1 MSELLCLPGV
11 EAFSGF
17 RRAQKLSALQR
28 VSARVKDV
36 SAFWAYLILRD
47 ARHSAAAVVAS
58 GGGAQT
64 ETNMTADPALSERQR
79 LQQMLD
85 LSGFAIPP
93 VPRDS
98 TRLWVFPRRG
108 TRSPW
113 SSKATEILHQCG
125 LDTVL
130 RVERGVCFD
139 LRGVK
144 AADPQLMTLAATLY
158 DRMTE
163 SVFIGDPPDDFFAP
177 VAAQPIQHVAL
188 GASSDTARAALTE
201 ANRALG
207 LALSADEVDYLADA
221 YRALGCDPS
230 DVELMMFAQANSEHC
245 RHKIFNASF
254 TIDGQPQELSLFQM
268 IRHTHAETPDGTV
281 SAYSDNAAILQG
293 VPALRLIPIAGAAS
307 AAPHTGSSAPGSA
320 GMPAGPA
327 PYCELIMQLHT
338 VLKAETHNHPTAIAP
353 FPGAATGAGGEIRDE
368 GATGRGAEPRAG
380 LTGFAVSA
388 IDFDGAAHGRLD
400 GRFDGPARIASA
412 VQIMIDGPLGGAAF
426 NNEFGRPN
434 LLGYFR
440 SFLLDHEGRRW
451 GYHKP
456 IMLAGGVGVVHDAF
470 SFKQELPAGA
480 LLVQL
485 GGPGMRIGVGGGAA
499 SSMQTGSNNEV
510 LDFNSV
516 QRGNPEMQRRAQ
528 EVIDACVALG
538 ADNPIISIHD
548 VGAGGL
554 SNAFPEL
561 VHGGGRGGDFA
572 LSAVPVDEQGLSPA
586 EIWCNESQERYVLA
600 IAPQARARFAA
611 LAERER
617 CPWAVV
623 GVATSED
630 RLRLTAET
638 GPAPVDMPLSVLL
651 GKPPK
656 MHRNVT
662 TVPMAAAE
670 LDLTVLT
677 LEEVA
682 EAVLAHPT
690 VASKEFL
697 ITIGDR
703 TVGGL
708 TARDPMV
715 GPWQTPVA
723 DVAITF
729 WDYRGYGG
737 QAMALGERSPI
748 AVVNASA
755 SARMALGEAV
765 TNLLA
770 APVEDLRSVKLCA
783 NWMAACG
790 EPGQDAA
797 LYSAVKALALEVCPQ
812 LGLSIPVG
820 KDSLS
825 MRTQW
830 QSPEGPQAVVSPVSL
845 NLTAVAA
852 VADARRAFLPVLDT
866 TLADSVLVLIDLS
879 AGRQRLGG
887 SILAQTQNQ
896 FGGLPPDLDDPMLL
910 QSLTAALT
918 DLRSKEGLVRAY
930 HDRSDGG
937 LWACVCEMAFA
948 ARCGVTLNIDLLTI
962 DPVAADWGD
971 FKIRPEQVAVQRD
984 EITMKALFNEE
995 LGVVLQ
1001 IPKARRSECMDI
1013 LRAHGL
1019 YKNSFEIGGL
1029 NPRDTIEVYRD
1040 AKCIY
1045 AKPRRHLQRVWS
1057 EVSRRFAERRDE
1069 PALARQAVEAIDTTE
1084 QAIPVVLSEGLI
1096 ARHQQLSAPGLITG
1110 LAPKVAILREQGVN
1124 GQVEMAAAFQR
1135 AGFEPWDLHMSDL
1148 AEGRM
1153 SLSAFQGFAACGGFS
1168 FGDVLGAGQGWAK
1181 SILYNDGLR
1190 EQFAAFLARPD
1201 RFALGVCNGCQMMS
1215 GLKEIIP
1222 GADAWP
1228 RFVRNQSEQFEARL
1242 SAVTVL
1248 DSPSLFFTGMAG
1260 ARLPVVVSHGEG
1272 RAVWGDP
1279 ALGKNNAVPAGL
1291 QACLQY
1297 TDAKGAPA
1305 SQYPANPNG
1314 SAQGLTG
1321 FCNADGRITILMPHP
1336 ERVFRNVQL
1345 SWLPEPFHALGDDS
1359 PWMLMFRN
1367 AFDWVRQA

>member
-28 VSARVKDV
+28 VSSRVKAV
-36 SAFWAYLILRD
+36 SAFWVYLVLRD
-47 ARHSAAAVVAS
+47 MRHSAAAVGAP
-58 GGGAQT
+58 GGGGRT
-64 ETNMTADPALSERQR
+64 GPTGTADLAFSERQR

-85 LSGFAIPP
+85 LSGFEIPP

-113 SSKATEILHQCG
+113 SSKATEILQRCG
-125 LDTVL
+125 LSAVL
-130 RVERGVCFD
+130 RVERGLCCD

-144 AADPQLMTLAATLY
+144 AADPQIMPLAATLH

-163 SVFIGDPPDDFFAP
+163 AVFVGDPPGDLFAP
-177 VAAQPIQHVAL
+177 VAAQPLQHITL
-188 GASSDTARAALTE
+188 GESSNTARAALTE
-201 ANRALG
+201 ANCALG
-207 LALSADEVDYLADA
+207 LALSADEVDYLVDA
-221 YRALGCDPS
+221 YRALGRDPT

-254 TIDGQPQELSLFQM
+254 SIDGQPQELSLFQM
-268 IRHTHAETPDGTV
+268 IRHTHAETPEGTV
-281 SAYSDNAAILQG
+281 SAYSDNAAILRGAQ
-293 VPALRLIPIAGAAS
+293 ALRLIPAAGAAS
-307 AAPHTGSSAPGSA
+307 AAPHADSSAPGSV
-320 GMPAGPA
+320 GLPAGPG
-327 PYCELIMQLHT
+327 PYCELPMQLHT

-388 IDFDGAAHGRLD
+388 IDFDGAAQGGLN
-400 GRFDGPARIASA
+400 GRFDGPRRIASP

-456 IMLAGGVGVVHDAF
+456 IILAGGVGVVHDAF
-470 SFKQELPAGA
+470 CFKQELPAGA

-499 SSMQTGSNNEV
+499 SSMQTGSNDEA

-538 ADNPIISIHD
+538 PDNPIISIHD

-561 VHGGGRGGDFA
+561 VHGAGRGGDFT

-611 LAERER
+611 IAARER
-617 CPWAVV
+617 CPWAVI
-623 GVATSED
+623 GVATNED
-630 RLRLTAET
+630 RLRLTAEG

-656 MHRNVT
+656 MQRDVT
-662 TVPMAAAE
+662 TVPLASAE
-670 LDLTVLT
+670 LDLTVLK
-677 LEEVA
+677 LEDLA

-723 DVAITF
+723 DVAITL

-748 AVVNASA
+748 AVVDAAA
-755 SARMALGEAV
+755 SARMALGEAI

-770 APVEDLRSVKLCA
+770 APIEDLRSVKLCA

-797 LYSAVKALALEVCPQ
+797 LYAAVKALALEVCPQ

-830 QSPEGPQAVVSPVSL
+830 QSPEGPQAVISPVSL

-852 VADARRAFLPVLDT
+852 VADVRRAFLPVLDT
-866 TLADSVLVLIDLS
+866 TVVNSVLVLIDLS

-896 FGGLPPDLDDPMLL
+896 FGGSPPDLDDPMLL
-910 QSLTAALT
+910 QSLAAALA
-918 DLRSKEGLVRAY
+918 DLRSKDGLVCAY

-937 LWACVCEMAFA
+937 LWACICEMAFA
-948 ARCGVTLNIDLLTI
+948 ARCGVTLNIDLLAI

-1013 LRAHGL
+1013 LRTHGL

-1029 NPRDTIEVYRD
+1029 NLRDTIEIYRD

-1069 PALARQAVEAIDTTE
+1069 PALARQAVDAIDTTE
-1084 QAIPVVLSEGLI
+1084 PAIPVVLPEALV
-1096 ARHQQLSAPGLITG
+1096 ARHQQLSAPALVTG
-1110 LAPKVAILREQGVN
+1110 IAPKVAILREQGVN

-1135 AGFEPWDLHMSDL
+1135 AGFAPWDVHMSDL
-1148 AEGRM
+1148 AEGRV
-1153 SLSAFQGFAACGGFS
+1153 SLADFQGFAACGGFS

-1181 SILYNDGLR
+1181 SILYNNALR
-1190 EQFAAFLARPD
+1190 EQFADFLARSD

-1222 GADAWP
+1222 GAEDWP

-1242 SAVTVL
+1242 SGVTVR
-1248 DSPSLFFTGMAG
+1248 DSPSLFFAGMAG

-1272 RAVWGDP
+1272 RAAWGERSS
-1279 ALGKNNAVPAGL
+1279 GKADTIPAGL
-1291 QACLQY
+1291 KACLQF
-1297 TDAKGAPA
+1297 TDAKGEPA
-1305 SQYPANPNG
+1305 AAYPANPNG

-1321 FCNADGRITILMPHP
+1321 FCNTDGRITILMPHP

-1345 SWLPEPFHALGDDS
+1345 SWVPEQFQALGDDS